1 MNEKVVFKRKIY
13 NKLLKWKQDYNGRTA
28 ILIEGARR
36 VGKSTLAEEFGKNE
50 YDSYI
55 LIDFSKA
62 SKRVVEL
69 FDDISDLNS
78 LFLQLQFEYRVSL
91 FDRKSLIIFDEV
103 QFCPRARQAI
113 KHLVADGRYD
123 YLETGSLIYVSKNIR
138 DILIPS
144 EEEHVK
150 MYPMDFEEFLWAN
163 GDEVTSRLLREIVLS
178 GKPLGP
184 VHRKLMRTFRQY
196 ILVGGMPQAVATF
209 IETHDLIR
217 VDKVK
222 RGIIELYLADF
233 KKIDDTGRISRI
245 FEDIPAQLN
254 RKTSRYM
261 LYPVIGETTERK
273 ADSLISELAASMTV
287 SMCYHTA
294 DPSNGLAMDFD
305 KDYFKIYL
313 ADTGLFITLAFWE
326 RDIIENEIY
335 TKLLSDKLSA
345 NLGFVYENVV
355 SQIMTTSGR
364 KLFYYSFP
372 SENRHTYEVDFL
384 ISSGTKI
391 IPVEVKSSGYRTYKS
406 LEVFCEKY
414 SYKVKNPLIVFT
426 KDFHKEGIFRFMPV
440 YLLPFYLESLDVD
453 RRSENS
459 WPR

>member
-1 MNEKVVFKRKIY
+1 MSEKKVFKRKIY
-13 NKLLKWKQDYNGRTA
+13 DKLLTWKQEENGRTA

-50 YDSYI
+50 YESYM

-62 SKRVVEL
+62 SQKVIEL
-69 FDDISDLNS
+69 FDDISDLAS
-78 LFLQLQFEYRVSL
+78 LFLQLQFEYKVSL
-91 FDRKSLIIFDEV
+91 FERKSLIIFDEI
-103 QFCPRARQAI
+103 QFCPKARQAI

-123 YLETGSLIYVSKNIR
+123 YLETGSLISVSKNIKN
-138 DILIPS
+138 ILIPS
-144 EEEHVK
+144 EEEHIK
-150 MYPMDFEEFLWAN
+150 MYPMDFEEFLWAT
-163 GDEVTSRLLREIVLS
+163 GDEVISSLLRGIVAS
-178 GKPLGP
+178 GKPLGTA
-184 VHRKLMRTFRQY
+184 HRTLMRTFRQY
-196 ILVGGMPQAVATF
+196 ILVGGMPQSVATF

-254 RKTSRYM
+254 RKTSRYI
-261 LYPVIGETTERK
+261 LSPVIGETSEQK
-273 ADSLISELAASMTV
+273 ADSMISELAASMTV

-326 RDIIENEIY
+326 RDIAENEIY

-355 SQIMTTSGR
+355 SQIIISSGR
-364 KLFYYSFP
+364 RLFYYSFP
-372 SENRHTYEVDFL
+372 SENRHLYEVDFL
-384 ISSGTKI
+384 ISCGAKI
-391 IPVEVKSSGYRTYKS
+391 IPIEVKSSGYRTYKS
-406 LEVFCEKY
+406 LEIFCAKY
-414 SYKVKNPLIVFT
+414 SHKVKDPLIVFT
-426 KDFHKEGIFRFMPV
+426 KDSHKEGMFRFMPI
-440 YLLPFYLESLDVD
+440 YLLPFYLESL
-453 RRSENS
+453 NGL
-459 WPR
+459 

>member
-1 MNEKVVFKRKIY
+1 MPEKKVFKRKIY
-13 NKLLKWKQDYNGRTA
+13 NKLLTWKQEENGRTA

-36 VGKSTLAEEFGKNE
+36 VGKSTLAEEFGRNE
-50 YDSYI
+50 YDSYM

-62 SKRVVEL
+62 SKKVIEL
-69 FDDISDLNS
+69 FDDISDLAT
-78 LFLQLQFEYRVSL
+78 LFLQLQFEYKVSL
-91 FDRKSLIIFDEV
+91 FERKSLIIFDEV
-103 QFCPRARQAI
+103 QFCPKARQAI

-123 YLETGSLIYVSKNIR
+123 YLETGSLISVSKNIK

-144 EEEHVK
+144 EEEHIK
-150 MYPMDFEEFLWAN
+150 MYPMDFEEFLWAT
-163 GDEVTSRLLREIVLS
+163 GDEVTPTLLKGIVSS
-178 GKPLGP
+178 GKPLGTA
-184 VHRKLMRTFRQY
+184 HRTLMRTFRQY
-196 ILVGGMPQAVATF
+196 ILVGGMPQSVATF

-245 FEDIPAQLN
+245 FEDVPAQLN
-254 RKTSRYM
+254 RKASRYF
-261 LYPVIGETTERK
+261 LSPVIGEVSERM
-273 ADSLISELAASMTV
+273 ADSMISELAASMTV

-326 RDIIENEIY
+326 NDVAENEIY

-355 SQIMTTSGR
+355 SQIIMSSGR
-364 KLFYYSFP
+364 KLFYYTFP
-372 SENRHTYEVDFL
+372 SENRHLYEVDFL
-384 ISSGTKI
+384 ISSRTKI
-391 IPVEVKSSGYRTYKS
+391 IPIEVKSSGYRTYKS
-406 LEVFCEKY
+406 LEIFCEKY
-414 SYKVKNPLIVFT
+414 SYKVKDPLVVFT
-426 KDFHKEGIFRFMPV
+426 KDSHKEGIFRFMPV
-440 YLLPFYLESLDVD
+440 YLLPFYLESL
-453 RRSENS
+453 NS
-459 WPR
+459 AETHSSR